1 MSALVYAAK
10 DMEIAETTIHMPVS
24 EVVVPATTARESKDS
39 ERATLLLFSSVA
51 CASAC
56 KVFAPKSSSAARNPA
71 VTIFPAKSA
80 LRNPAMILPL
90 HIHSALGRQPCA
102 VRRSYQRAAETWWT
116 IPKKCP
122 PTDCLTRLA
131 RGNGSRLD

>member
-90 HIHSALGRQPCA
+90 HIHWPLVDNHVPSAEVIKGRRRRGGPFQRSALPRI
-102 VRRSYQRAAETWWT
+102 V
-116 IPKKCP
+116 
-122 PTDCLTRLA
+122 
-131 RGNGSRLD
+131 